1 MKLVQNFFNP
11 PKILKKDYLNYERN
25 KLKLK
30 YELECNNFGFQ
41 KELNQPRTEEIE
53 AIVKKLKRFKTVLF
67 LGTGGSSL
75 GGRTLVSII
84 ESIKKLNPKIY
95 FLENVDF
102 ESIVKALENIDLKKT
117 GVVTISKSGETI
129 ETISQLFYITNK
141 FDEKNIPKKKNI
153 FIITENKKSFLKN
166 LQESEKYSFLEHSSE
181 IGGRFSIFSV
191 TGLVPAKLSGF
202 NVEIFCSSARKF
214 LTEIMGNNELF
225 DYYFKS
231 SFYQFILSKTGRN
244 ISILMPYSDSLRN
257 FSLWFRQLLAE
268 SIGKNGKG
276 FTPVSA
282 LGTID
287 QHSQLQLYLDGPKDK
302 IFTIISRKL
311 KNQNHTKLDC
321 RFKNG
326 KYSLLHQK
334 SLEELFYAEMKAT
347 CETIKKNGLPVR
359 VLELN
364 SIDEESVGKL
374 SIFYIIE
381 TIFLC
386 QFLKVNPFDQPA
398 VEEGKLL
405 TKSYLK

>member
-1 MKLVQNFFNP
+1 MKLVQHFFNP
-11 PKILKKDYLNYERN
+11 PKISNKDYLNYEKK
-25 KLKLK
+25 KLKLRH
-30 YELECNNFGFQ
+30 ELKCNSFSFQ
-41 KELNQPRTEEIE
+41 KELNQPRTDEID

-75 GGRTLVSII
+75 GGKTLVSII
-84 ESIKKLNPKIY
+84 VNIKKLNPEIH

-102 ESIVKALENIDLKKT
+102 ESLIKVLENIDLEKT

-141 FDEKNIPKKKNI
+141 FDEKNIPKKNNI
-153 FIITENKKSFLKN
+153 FIITEKKKSFLKN

-202 NVEIFCSSARKF
+202 NVDIFCSSARKF
-214 LTEIMGNNELF
+214 LSEIVSNNELF

-231 SFYQFILSKTGRN
+231 SFYQFVLSKTGRN
-244 ISILMPYSDSLRN
+244 MSILMPYSDSLSN
-257 FSLWFRQLLAE
+257 FALWFRQLLAE
-268 SIGKNGKG
+268 SIGKDGKG

-282 LGTID
+282 LGTVD
-287 QHSQLQLYLDGPKDK
+287 QHSQLQLYLDGPRDK

-311 KNQNHTKLDC
+311 KNQKQEKLDC

-334 SLEELFYAEMKAT
+334 SLEELLYAEMKAT

-374 SIFYIIE
+374 SIFYFIE

-386 QFLKVNPFDQPA
+386 KFLKVNPFDQPA

-405 TKSYLK
+405 AKSYLK